1 VSDIPAIASADGV
14 RTAATDRRQK
24 RKVGGPRVAALRARL
39 PYRCVEREANM
50 PDQTEI
56 LLQEVAILRG
66 EVAYLHTMLEK
77 SDESVRNLS
86 VTLLERLNTLVL
98 LMQKIEARLPILPQ

>member
-1 VSDIPAIASADGV
+1 
-14 RTAATDRRQK
+14 
-24 RKVGGPRVAALRARL
+24 
-39 PYRCVEREANM
+39 M
-50 PDQTEI
+50 PDQTDI
-56 LLQEVAILRG
+56 LLQEVAILRE
-66 EVAYLHTMLEK
+66 EVAYMHTMLEK

>member
-1 VSDIPAIASADGV
+1 VSDIRAIDSADGV

-24 RKVGGPRVAALRARL
+24 RKVGEPRVAALLARL
-39 PYRCVEREANM
+39 GHCVEREANM
-50 PDQTEI
+50 PDQTDI
-56 LLQEVAILRG
+56 LLQEVAILRE
-66 EVAYLHTMLEK
+66 EVAYMHTMLEK